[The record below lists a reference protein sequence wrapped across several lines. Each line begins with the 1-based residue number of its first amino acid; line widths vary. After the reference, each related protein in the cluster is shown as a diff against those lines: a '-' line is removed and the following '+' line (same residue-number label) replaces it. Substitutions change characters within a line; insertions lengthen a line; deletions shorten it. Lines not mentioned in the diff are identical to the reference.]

1 MSAKLGAVLL
11 AMMSGG
17 LLPEQARA
25 EEKPRPAPKTA
36 EQLFAPTTVWN
47 VHLTFTPEQ
56 WAALEPKVVGSP
68 EERMRHF
75 TPGRMLSARM
85 VAEADGDKS
94 GTLSK
99 AEFQSLAG
107 RWFTVWDEDKR
118 GGLDG
123 KNLRDGLNDLFELG
137 ALNGP
142 KAQDAK
148 EQRSDDIAAV
158 MGLEF
163 ETARADLELEGQTF
177 KDVAVRYKGNFSYMQ
192 SHGDLKRSLKVDLH
206 EFVKDE
212 RLGGLHKLNFHSNV
226 TDTSWMNEVL
236 SHRLYR
242 DGGVVAPRTAYARV
256 SVTVPGVHDR
266 HYVGLYSLVENID
279 SAFERMH
286 YKTDKGALFKP
297 VMPNLFTDL
306 GDAWAPYEKVY
317 YPKGKVTEKQQA
329 RLIAFSKFVSHA
341 SDKDFASKLEQ
352 YIDLDTFARY
362 LAVTVSLTTLDSPL
376 IIGHNF
382 YVYLDPRTQKFSIIP
397 WDLDH
402 SFGNLNMFVNKEM
415 ETLSIERPWQG
426 DKRFLARLFQV
437 PKFKKLYL
445 ARLRELQQGAFKP
458 ERVKALVDETAAV
471 IRPSV
476 KDESTEKLARFD
488 KLVAGEPVEQL
499 PVRAPGMKKGQ
510 GAPPPPNPFSN
521 EKVRPIKPFVEARS
535 QSITAQLNGK
545 EQGFVIKHPP
555 MGPGLFFGHFIL
567 AALDA
572 DKNGLVSQEEFSQG
586 FLRWFDA
593 SPEASG
599 DALSV
604 DQLRMGIDK
613 SLLPPPGAMPAAP
626 APSADS
632 SDD

>member
-25 EEKPRPAPKTA
+25 EEKPRPAPQTA
-36 EQLFAPTTVWN
+36 EQLFAPTTVWD

-75 TPGRMLSARM
+75 TPGRMLSGRM
-85 VAEADGDKS
+85 VAEGDRDKS

-99 AEFQSLAG
+99 AEFQTLAG
-107 RWFTVWDEDKR
+107 NWFKTWDENKR

-137 ALNGP
+137 ALNH
-142 KAQDAK
+142 KAEESKD
-148 EQRSDDIAAV
+148 QRSDDVAAV
-158 MGLEF
+158 MGIQF
-163 ETARADLELEGQTF
+163 ETARANLELEGQTF

-256 SVTVPGVHDR
+256 SVSVPGLHDR
-266 HYVGLYSLVENID
+266 RYVGLYSLVENID

-286 YKTDKGALFKP
+286 YQTDKGALFKP

-306 GDAWAPYEKVY
+306 GDTWATYEKAY

-341 SDKDFASKLEQ
+341 SDKDFASKIEQ

-362 LAVTVSLTTLDSPL
+362 LAVSVSLTTLDSPL
-376 IIGHNF
+376 LIGHNF

-402 SFGNLNMFVNKEM
+402 SFGNLNMFTNKEM
-415 ETLSIERPWQG
+415 ETLSIEQPWQG
-426 DKRFLARLFQV
+426 EKRFLTRLFQQ

-445 ARLRELQQGAFKP
+445 ARLKELQQGAFKP
-458 ERVKALVDETAAV
+458 ERVKALVDETAAA

-476 KDESTEKLARFD
+476 KDESPEKLARFD
-488 KLVAGEPVEQL
+488 KLVAGEFVEQL
-499 PVRAPGMKKGQ
+499 PLRTPGMKKGQ
-510 GAPPPPNPFSN
+510 GAPPPPNPFIN
-521 EKVRPIKPFVEARS
+521 EKVRPIKPFAEARAR
-535 QSITAQLNGK
+535 SITAQLNGK

-567 AALDA
+567 AALDT
-572 DKNGLVSQEEFSQG
+572 DKSGLVSQEEFSQG
-586 FLRWFDA
+586 LQRWYEA
-593 SPEASG
+593 SPEASNG
-599 DALSV
+599 ALTAE
-604 DQLRMGIDK
+604 QLRVGIDK
-613 SLLPPPGAMPAAP
+613 SLMPPPGSMPAAP
-626 APSADS
+626 APSAES
-632 SDD
+632 ADD